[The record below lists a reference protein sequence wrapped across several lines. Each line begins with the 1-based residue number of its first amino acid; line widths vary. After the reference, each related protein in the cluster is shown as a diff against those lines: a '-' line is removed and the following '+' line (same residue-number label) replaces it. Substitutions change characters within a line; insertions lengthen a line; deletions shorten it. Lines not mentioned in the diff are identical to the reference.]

1 MSDCIFCKIISG
13 EIPSDQV
20 YADDQVVVFKDINPK
35 ADVHLLAVPRK
46 HIPGLNE
53 LELGDEGLM
62 GHILRLLPKLAQ
74 DAGLSGGYRTIINTG
89 KGAGQE
95 VFHLHV
101 HILGGKHLP
110 GF

>member
-1 MSDCIFCKIISG
+1 MSDCIFCRIIAG
-13 EIPSDQV
+13 EIPSDPV

-46 HIPGLNE
+46 HIPTLND

-74 DAGLSGGYRTIINTG
+74 DAGLSEGYRTIINTG
-89 KGAGQE
+89 EGAGQV

-101 HILGGKHLP
+101 HIMGGTHLP

>member
-46 HIPGLNE
+46 HIPSLND

-62 GHILRLLPKLAQ
+62 GHVLRLLPKLAQ
-74 DAGLSGGYRTIINTG
+74 DAGLSSGYRTIINTG

-101 HILGGKHLP
+101 HIMGGERLP

>member
-1 MSDCIFCKIISG
+1 MSDCIFCRIIAG
-13 EIPSDQV
+13 EIPSDRV

-46 HIPGLNE
+46 HIPSLNE

-74 DAGLSGGYRTIINTG
+74 DAGLGEGYRTIINTG

-101 HILGGKHLP
+101 HIMGGGRLP